1 MEFTKMEEVEEAVGA
16 EAMRARVARQQRQR
30 RGAGGTATATPP
42 PRGRCPP
49 TVGRRRTAGIP
60 GDDQEIQQLRLKVGD
75 GQELTET

>member
-1 MEFTKMEEVEEAVGA
+1 MEAVEEEAVGA
-16 EAMRARVARQQRQR
+16 EAMRASVARQQRQR
-30 RGAGGTATATPP
+30 RGAGGTATATPPPP